1 MTTGVS
7 SWRQLSLG
15 SLATSS
21 GGLPTILTEKS
32 PRKVP
37 EDHTVRECA
46 EPEPAPSP
54 DQRSLDQRSL
64 PTQPMDLCFARAG
77 PVQPALVLSIPGMPG
92 RVGTSGSA
100 YSCDSEELRPDSRE
114 YRELWEAVLEGNLA
128 QLEDLLARGLLNG
141 RLCDVNGHSIFWN
154 ALAHQQVQVAMFL
167 LHRFPPGGPRGID
180 LSEVHAKRGDTLL
193 HLCVYLH
200 HFSAPAA
207 ELFQSLFG
215 SRPGWDAE
223 SLQAY
228 RCRGNAELETVAHC
242 AAARLNFWVLRF
254 LAARELPLLFLRNR
268 YGLTAVEVL
277 LQKLQDANVSCP
289 LLATLPLSEAEMARP
304 AWTDFTAYLPGRSQ
318 SFADLELEVQD
329 ETSGSCRVRAHRAIL
344 AAASGVLHQQLLDLP
359 AGRPLLIDPLCCRSR
374 KVLEMAL
381 TFLYCSQLS
390 CDFAEDGFRLWQL
403 LCLCATFH
411 LPEPLWRFAKS
422 AMLRTLGN
430 PEFAAVAA
438 VALEAREEIHLSGP
452 EVCFVAHALLRSPE
466 AALRKWPTEQQRQA
480 EIDVTVALEAPEAD
494 M

>member
-344 AAASGVLHQQLLDLP
+344 AAASGEALADRPPVLPQPEGVGDGTDVLVLLAAEL
-359 AGRPLLIDPLCCRSR
+359 RLC
-374 KVLEMAL
+374 
-381 TFLYCSQLS
+381 
-390 CDFAEDGFRLWQL
+390 
-403 LCLCATFH
+403 
-411 LPEPLWRFAKS
+411 
-422 AMLRTLGN
+422 
-430 PEFAAVAA
+430 
-438 VALEAREEIHLSGP
+438 
-452 EVCFVAHALLRSPE
+452 
-466 AALRKWPTEQQRQA
+466 
-480 EIDVTVALEAPEAD
+480 
-494 M
+494 